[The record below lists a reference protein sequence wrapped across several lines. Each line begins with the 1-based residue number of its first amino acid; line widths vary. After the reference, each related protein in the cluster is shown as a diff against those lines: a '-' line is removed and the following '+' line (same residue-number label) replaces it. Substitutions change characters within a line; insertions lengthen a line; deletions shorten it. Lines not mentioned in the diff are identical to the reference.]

1 MNGKYMVF
9 LILMMLTSWLTSE
22 AYADRRSYVWT
33 YEYLTM
39 ERGEAELES
48 YFTLSTPDMGD
59 MEGNTVTDLQFELEV
74 GMSDRFDF
82 AIYQVFSQYPE
93 ESLKYK
99 GYKLRARYRFGEQG
113 QYVLDPLAYV
123 EYKGKPDFSEH
134 GIELKIILAKDIGR
148 FNMALNPI
156 LELELNGE
164 TEVEA
169 EYAIGLNYEIL
180 SLLSAGLEFKGSES
194 GHYVGPTIGHGVE
207 QLWMTMGAAFP
218 ITDIDE
224 GKPEFQ
230 IRLLVGIGLI

>member
-207 QLWMTMGAAFP
+207 QLWMTLGAAFP

>member
-207 QLWMTMGAAFP
+207 QLWMTLGTAFP